1 MATKKHVFVCFHCAT
16 DLIFYLHQVL
26 SVMTPTAFHTV
37 LSPTQTR
44 GENPILKEISN
55 LKQNKQLYMQPQLFL
70 ITLGLLTGELF
81 QLFRARSNQMTHDR
95 FINRKFFKSLFTQR
109 WSRRNSN

>member
-1 MATKKHVFVCFHCAT
+1 MLNSQARLALMATKKHVFVCFHCAT

-37 LSPTQTR
+37 LSPTQTQ

-55 LKQNKQLYMQPQLFL
+55 LKQNKQLYMQP
-70 ITLGLLTGELF
+70 
-81 QLFRARSNQMTHDR
+81 
-95 FINRKFFKSLFTQR
+95 
-109 WSRRNSN
+109 